1 MCHNSLYTVRSL
13 KMINVGPPL
22 GLINIRKKIRIW
34 IQNAAQVKG
43 KAMILYKIWKGEV
56 ESEWDSG

>member
-1 MCHNSLYTVRSL
+1 
-13 KMINVGPPL
+13 MINVGPPL

-43 KAMILYKIWKGEV
+43 KAMILYIIWRGEG
-56 ESEWDSG
+56 ESEWDIG